1 MVGMRMTGQSAL
13 VVIDVQNEVIETAW
27 DRDGVVE
34 RIAALTNRARNE
46 GVPVIYVQHEI
57 PSYPPMARGA
67 GGWLIDSRISPR
79 NGDIVVAKQ
88 YPDAFAN
95 TTLADTLDGMDVTH
109 LVIAGAETDACIQ
122 ATVYRAMSE
131 GWHVTLAS
139 DCHTTTSGNAN
150 SDGLTGEQI
159 VRHANE
165 AMSYLEYPGRAV
177 EVVPHT
183 EVTFSVAVFQGAA

>member
-34 RIAALTNRARNE
+34 RIATLINRARNE
-46 GVPVIYVQHEI
+46 GIPVVYVQHEI
-57 PSYPPMARGA
+57 PAYPPMARGA
-67 GGWLIDSRISPR
+67 DGWRIDSRISPLE
-79 NGDIVVAKQ
+79 GDIVVAKQ

-95 TTLADTLDGMDVTH
+95 TTLADTLDAMDVTH

-139 DCHTTTSGNAN
+139 DCHTTTSGDE
-150 SDGLTGEQI
+150 DGDGPTSEQI
-159 VRHANE
+159 VRHANQ
-165 AMSYLEYPGRAV
+165 AMSYLTYPGRAV
-177 EVVPHT
+177 EVVPHDD
-183 EVTFSVAVFQGAA
+183 VTFSIAVLQGVA

>member
-13 VVIDVQNEVIETAW
+13 IVIDVQNEVIEAAW

-34 RIAALTNRARNE
+34 RIASLADRARDE

-57 PSYPPMARGA
+57 PAYPPMARGA
-67 GGWLIDSRISPR
+67 DGWLIDTRIAPHDDETVIR
-79 NGDIVVAKQ
+79 KQ

-95 TTLADTLDGMDVTH
+95 TTLADTLDALDVTH

-122 ATVYRAMSE
+122 ATVYRALSE
-131 GWHVTLAS
+131 GWHVTLPS
-139 DCHTTTSGNAN
+139 DGHTT
-150 SDGLTGEQI
+150 SDRTWHGGGVTGEQI

-165 AMSYLEYPGRAV
+165 TMAYLEYPGRAV
-177 EVVPHT
+177 EVVPHD
-183 EVTFSVAVFQGAA
+183 EVAFSVAVMQGAA